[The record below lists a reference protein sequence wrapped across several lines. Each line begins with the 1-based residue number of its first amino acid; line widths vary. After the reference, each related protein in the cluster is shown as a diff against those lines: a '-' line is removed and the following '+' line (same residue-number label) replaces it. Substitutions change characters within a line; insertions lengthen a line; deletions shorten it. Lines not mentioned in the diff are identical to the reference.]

1 MKRVIGIMEKHA
13 FFAQPIVD
21 INTGKTLKNELLL
34 RVSNQDDWHL
44 PDRFDISLDLQS
56 KLMNEAL
63 QKLDVKNIDLNL
75 TGPQFAD
82 EGFLAGLTLFKQN
95 NEILNSLTIELTVAP
110 DLDTLKQIGQKYREV
125 GIRLAID
132 DVGSDNQLSQV
143 IDLLPYVD
151 GIKFAIQ
158 NLRATGEVQA
168 MDIRVQN
175 WKKLADKH
183 QLTFTLE
190 GIETEQ
196 DIALAK
202 KLGIIL
208 GQGYHYGKPKQP

>member
-1 MKRVIGIMEKHA
+1 MMEKHI

-34 RVSNQDDWHL
+34 RVSHQDDWHL
-44 PDRFDISLDLQS
+44 PDHFNISLDLQS

-95 NEILNSLTIELTVAP
+95 NDILESLTIELTVAP
-110 DLDTLKQIGQKYREV
+110 DLDTLKAVGQQYRKV
-125 GIRLAID
+125 GIRLVID
-132 DVGSDNQLSQV
+132 DVGSDNRLSEV

-158 NLRATGEVQA
+158 NLRATGDVQA
-168 MDIRVQN
+168 MAIRIQH
-175 WKKLADKH
+175 WKKLADQH

-190 GIETEQ
+190 GIETAH

-208 GQGYHYGKPKQP
+208 GQGYHYGKPQQPGANVC